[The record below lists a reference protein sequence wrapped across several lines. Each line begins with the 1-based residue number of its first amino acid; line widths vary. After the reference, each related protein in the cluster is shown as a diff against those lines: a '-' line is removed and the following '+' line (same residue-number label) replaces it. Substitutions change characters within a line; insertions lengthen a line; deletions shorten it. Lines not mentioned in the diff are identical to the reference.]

1 MNFIGTWI
9 LTHIVALAVHRSRTL
24 WDDFLMRRHFFNRI
38 IKCLTGALLLF
49 SARIIFAGYN
59 PAVITGIEVTAR
71 VFITVM
77 GALAC
82 GSFLDALNDVYNS
95 KPIAKQKSIKGIV
108 QTAKLVIYIIAGI
121 IGIAILLHKDPTQL
135 LVGLGASAAIMS
147 LVFKD
152 TILGFVA
159 SIQIS
164 AQDMIH
170 PGDWIEMPSKGA
182 DGVVTDINVSNVK
195 VRNWNNTITMIP
207 IYSLV
212 SEAFT
217 NWRSMEESAGRQF
230 RRPLYF
236 DVTSLGELTPQ
247 QVEAIEKHPAV
258 TAAAIKMQQ
267 IFRETNTGHAVLNLA
282 LFRCYAQ
289 AYLSQHPQI
298 AADQTLIVRYLPFDE
313 NGIKLELYGYS
324 AEKRFA
330 FYEAI
335 VADIINHLFIAAPVF
350 GLKFY
355 QRPSAS
361 QSAVLLAGTMTRTG
375 TIAMTRSCPA
385 VRTKNRQ
392 SVYIKTFK
400 GAQPHPS
407 LIYDPTNGIRTDK
420 PVYTALASFS
430 AMIRSAHSRMQESSS
445 VTTPPSGPFSIWIP
459 TGAPAPSKCLP
470 PK

>member
-1 MNFIGTWI
+1 MEFETVPRFFVLQWIEKYLFQWGFSDAAADLITFLVACGLAVLLLWLLNFIGTWI

-49 SARIIFAGYN
+49 S
-59 PAVITGIEVTAR
+59 
-71 VFITVM
+71 
-77 GALAC
+77 
-82 GSFLDALNDVYNS
+82 FLDALNDVYNS

-121 IGIAILLHKDPTQL
+121 IGIAILLRKDPTQL

-361 QSAVLLAGTMTRTG
+361 QSAVLLAGT
-375 TIAMTRSCPA
+375 
-385 VRTKNRQ
+385 
-392 SVYIKTFK
+392 
-400 GAQPHPS
+400 
-407 LIYDPTNGIRTDK
+407 DDTDRNDSHD
-420 PVYTALASFS
+420 TLLSG
-430 AMIRSAHSRMQESSS
+430 SAH
-445 VTTPPSGPFSIWIP
+445 
-459 TGAPAPSKCLP
+459 
-470 PK
+470 

>member
-1 MNFIGTWI
+1 MEFETVPRFFVLQWIEKYLFQWGFSDAAADLITFLVACGLAVLLLWLLNFIGTWI

-121 IGIAILLHKDPTQL
+121 IGIAILLRKDPTQL

-217 NWRSMEESAGRQF
+217 NWRSMEESASTVVLRRDQPRRTDPATGRGHRKTSGRHGRCNQDAANFQGDQYGTRRAESRPVPVLCASIPEPAPADRRRSDADRTLPAF
-230 RRPLYF
+230 RR
-236 DVTSLGELTPQ
+236 
-247 QVEAIEKHPAV
+247 
-258 TAAAIKMQQ
+258 
-267 IFRETNTGHAVLNLA
+267 
-282 LFRCYAQ
+282 
-289 AYLSQHPQI
+289 
-298 AADQTLIVRYLPFDE
+298 
-313 NGIKLELYGYS
+313 
-324 AEKRFA
+324 KR
-330 FYEAI
+330 
-335 VADIINHLFIAAPVF
+335 N
-350 GLKFY
+350 
-355 QRPSAS
+355 
-361 QSAVLLAGTMTRTG
+361 
-375 TIAMTRSCPA
+375 
-385 VRTKNRQ
+385 
-392 SVYIKTFK
+392 
-400 GAQPHPS
+400 
-407 LIYDPTNGIRTDK
+407 
-420 PVYTALASFS
+420 
-430 AMIRSAHSRMQESSS
+430 
-445 VTTPPSGPFSIWIP
+445 
-459 TGAPAPSKCLP
+459 
-470 PK
+470 